1 MSVHH
6 ATARKLA
13 TQAEWTL
20 LEASRAREITELTPA
35 RLTQKIARA
44 RKLRDKYRDLAKQQR
59 GEARGK
65 RNAKSTRA
73 AEGNANTLIKQQMF
87 AEALERFEERLE
99 KVSAKKE
106 TKAKPKS
113 TANVKTKAKEATKA
127 KSTPARGNGVR
138 PQAKKTATKSAKT
151 TAKKAAKT
159 VTEQAVAE
167 PPRNDGAPPPPAA
180 SGSHIWGAEAQANST
195 AKQAQSEESR
205 GTRKAQKLNH
215 QSAEAHQGHVGS
227 RGRRN
232 QARRDSR

>member
-13 TQAEWTL
+13 TEAEWTL
-20 LEASRAREITELTPA
+20 LQASRAKEITALTPA
-35 RLTQKIARA
+35 RLTQKIART

-73 AEGNANTLIKQQMF
+73 AQGNDNTVVKQQMF
-87 AEALERFEERLE
+87 DEALERFEEQLA
-99 KVSAKKE
+99 KVTTKTKTT
-106 TKAKPKS
+106 TKATTKPKP
-113 TANVKTKAKEATKA
+113 KAKA
-127 KSTPARGNGVR
+127 
-138 PQAKKTATKSAKT
+138 SAKT
-151 TAKKAAKT
+151 QAVATKKASTKKAATKK
-159 VTEQAVAE
+159 AVAK
-167 PPRNDGAPPPPAA
+167 PRRNAAASSPPAA
-180 SGSHIWGAEAQANST
+180 SGAHIWGPEALANAT

-232 QARRDSR
+232 QARRDSK

>member
-13 TQAEWTL
+13 TEAEWTL
-20 LEASRAREITELTPA
+20 LQASRAKEITALTPA
-35 RLTQKIARA
+35 RLTQKIART

-73 AEGNANTLIKQQMF
+73 AQGNDNTVVKQQMF
-87 AEALERFEERLE
+87 DEALERFEEQLA
-99 KVSAKKE
+99 KVTTKTK
-106 TKAKPKS
+106 TKPKAK
-113 TANVKTKAKEATKA
+113 AKASA
-127 KSTPARGNGVR
+127 
-138 PQAKKTATKSAKT
+138 SAKT
-151 TAKKAAKT
+151 QAGATKKAATKK
-159 VTEQAVAE
+159 AVAK
-167 PPRNDGAPPPPAA
+167 PRRNAAASSPPAA
-180 SGSHIWGAEAQANST
+180 SGAHIWGPEALATAT
-195 AKQAQSEESR
+195 AKQAQSAESR

-232 QARRDSR
+232 QARRDSK